1 LQSAYALTLED
12 KHLEVS
18 HSLEEIF
25 KQATIN
31 EPVSRGGRD
40 TKGQTL
46 EVCHSLEEIFKQVQG
61 GRDTKGRTLEV
72 SHSLVILEDRDNF
85 ADLDL
90 Y

>member
-1 LQSAYALTLED
+1 
-12 KHLEVS
+12 VS

-25 KQATIN
+25 KQGQ
-31 EPVSRGGRD
+31 GGRD

-46 EVCHSLEEIFKQVQG
+46 EV
-61 GRDTKGRTLEV
+61 
-72 SHSLVILEDRDNF
+72 SHSLVIWENRDNF